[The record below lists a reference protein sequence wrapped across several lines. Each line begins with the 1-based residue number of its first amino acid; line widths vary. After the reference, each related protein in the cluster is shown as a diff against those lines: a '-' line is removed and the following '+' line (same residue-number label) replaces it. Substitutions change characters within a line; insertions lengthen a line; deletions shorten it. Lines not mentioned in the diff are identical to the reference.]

1 MFAVLILIVRYSN
14 GLSEVAFYVVIRFLI
29 IVINTVIVVIIV
41 KVLVAARSFLAI
53 FEVFR
58 IFLILI

>member
-1 MFAVLILIVRYSN
+1 MLILIVRYSN
-14 GLSEVAFYVVIRFLI
+14 GLSEVAFYVVIRSLI
-29 IVINTVIVVIIV
+29 IIINTIMVVIVV

-53 FEVFR
+53 SEVFR